1 MKNQRVT
8 EVENHRSRG
17 LNLFAIFLACLTV
30 VLLIAG
36 ALVTTRDAGD
46 SVPDWPLSFGRWLIH
61 SDYFVANVRYEY
73 THRVIA
79 GLVGAGTFGLAIW
92 AWMTDRRKWFKRL
105 ALAAFAGVVLQ
116 AVIGG
121 VRVLF
126 PTYKPFIAI
135 PHAFIAQSFF
145 AVIVSIAVFTSKGW
159 FTHGQGREEA
169 GSPGLRRLT
178 AVTVAVILVQLVLGA
193 GFRHQAFGII
203 PHIAGAAGVTVMVVW
218 VCVAVFKRHVDN
230 DYLRR
235 PALTLMVLLTVQVIL
250 GVSAYLARLASV
262 TEPQPVEPMIT
273 LTVAHVVVGALTLV
287 TAVVLMLRSYRVLA
301 PAAASARGV
310 AEARN
315 EVGSSPRRA
324 TV

>member
-1 MKNQRVT
+1 MKNQRGT
-8 EVENHRSRG
+8 EIENHGSRG

-79 GLVGAGTFGLAIW
+79 GLVGAGTFGLAVW
-92 AWMTDRRKWFKRL
+92 AWMTDRRMWLKRL

-116 AVIGG
+116 ALIGG

-126 PTYKPFIAI
+126 PTQKSFIAI

-159 FTHGQGREEA
+159 FRHGQDKQDAGRPA
-169 GSPGLRRLT
+169 LRRLT
-178 AVTVAVILVQLVLGA
+178 AITVAAILIQLVLGA

-203 PHIAGAAGVTVMVVW
+203 PHITGAVGVTVMVVW
-218 VCVAVFKRHVDN
+218 TSVAVFKRHVEN

-235 PALTLMVLLTVQVIL
+235 PALTLLMLLIIQVML

-262 TEPQPVEPMIT
+262 NDPQPLEPMIT

-301 PAAASARGV
+301 PVAASARGV
-310 AEARN
+310 AEART
-315 EVGSSPRRA
+315 EMGGSPRRA